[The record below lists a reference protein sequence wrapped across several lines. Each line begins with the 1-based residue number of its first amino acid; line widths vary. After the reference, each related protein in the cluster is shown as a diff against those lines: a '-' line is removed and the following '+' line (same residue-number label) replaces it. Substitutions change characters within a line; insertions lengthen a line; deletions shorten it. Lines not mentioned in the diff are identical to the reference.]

1 MLGAALHLGHPA
13 AICREVPQAIP
24 PRISRVTAEA
34 GNGSLTISREALPG
48 SQVAL
53 TIEVPAAELEAAYEK
68 TLRKLTQKVKVQGF
82 RPGKAP
88 RAVLEARLGAEAI
101 REEVIEAFVPEV
113 VNRALTESSLEPID
127 RPRVDLIEFE
137 RGKPARFTATV
148 SVMPEVKLADLD
160 SIRVEKTTT
169 EVTDEMVDQRVRELL
184 ETQATLEPVERP
196 VEDGDVIVADLAV
209 STGGVEVPS
218 QARQAMEIEVKDGV
232 LIHELHQAV
241 IGKSTDEVAEA
252 EVKMP
257 DDAAPEVAGK
267 LAQLRLTV
275 RGVKRKDVPRLD
287 DRVAETIS
295 NGEQKTALELKI
307 AVRKDLQEQAARL
320 DELGYEQKVLEAV
333 VEASEVEIPAP
344 LVDHEVSHQMED
356 LEARIQRQGLRLDRY
371 FAYSGTTAQE
381 WAAKARP
388 DAASRLRV
396 DMVLGEATKKLGINP
411 TTEEVYAYLISEAN
425 KDEELKGEVEKL
437 TQNRTAVEYFR
448 HRLTRIR
455 TLEALVAVAAGE
467 RTGEPNSREG

>member
-1 MLGAALHLGHPA
+1 MTPEAA
-13 AICREVPQAIP
+13 
-24 PRISRVTAEA
+24 S
-34 GNGSLTISREALPG
+34 GSLTISREALPG

-53 TIEVPAAELEAAYEK
+53 TIEVPAEDLEAAYEK
-68 TLRKLTQKVKVQGF
+68 TLRKLAQKVKVQGF

-101 REEVIEAFVPEV
+101 REEVIESFVPEV
-113 VNRALTESSLEPID
+113 VNRALTENDLEPID

-160 SIRVEKTTT
+160 SIHVERTTT

-184 ETQATLEPVERP
+184 ESQATLEPVERP
-196 VEDGDVIVADLAV
+196 VEAGDVIVADLDV
-209 STGGVEVPS
+209 SVGGVAVPS
-218 QARQAMEIEVKDGV
+218 QARQAMEIEVKEGV
-232 LIHELHQAV
+232 LIKELNDAV

-252 EVKMP
+252 EVQMP

-267 LAQLRLTV
+267 LATLRLTV
-275 RGVKRKDVPRLD
+275 RGVKRKDVPPLND
-287 DRVAETIS
+287 QVAATIS

-307 AVRKDLQEQAARL
+307 AVRRDLQEQAARL
-320 DELGYEQKVLEAV
+320 DELAHEEKVLEAV
-333 VEASEVEIPAP
+333 VAGSEVEIPAS
-344 LVDHEVSHQMED
+344 LVDHEVSHQLED

-371 FAYSGTTAQE
+371 FAYAGTTAQE

-388 DAASRLRV
+388 DAESRLRV
-396 DMVLGEATKKLGINP
+396 DMVLGEATKKLGVNP
-411 TTEEVYAYLISEAN
+411 TTEEVYGYLLSEAD
-425 KDEELKGEVEKL
+425 KDPELKGEVDKL

-448 HRLTRIR
+448 HRLTRLK
-455 TLEALVAVAAGE
+455 TLEALVARAAGE
-467 RTGEPNSREG
+467 TTGESNSGEG

>member
-1 MLGAALHLGHPA
+1 
-13 AICREVPQAIP
+13 
-24 PRISRVTAEA
+24 VTAEA

-148 SVMPEVKLADLD
+148 SVMPEVKLADLE

-169 EVTDEMVDQRVRELL
+169 EVTDEMVDRRVQELL
-184 ETQATLEPVERP
+184 ESQATLEPVERP
-196 VEDGDVIVADLAV
+196 VEEGDVIVADLDV
-209 STGGVEVPS
+209 STGGAEVPS
-218 QARQAMEIEVKDGV
+218 QARRAMEVEVREGV
-232 LIHELHQAV
+232 LIAELHQAV

-252 EVKMP
+252 EVQMP

-307 AVRKDLQEQAARL
+307 AVRRDLQEQAAQL
-320 DELGYEQKVLEAV
+320 NELAHEQKVLEAV
-333 VEASEVEIPAP
+333 VEASSVEIPAS
-344 LVDHEVSHQMED
+344 LVDHEVAHQLED

-388 DAASRLRV
+388 DAESRLRV
-396 DMVLGEATKKLGINP
+396 DMVLAEATRKLAIEP

-425 KDEELKGEVEKL
+425 KDEELKGEVDKL

-448 HRLTRIR
+448 HRLTRVR
-455 TLEALVAVAAGE
+455 TLEALVAIAAGE
-467 RTGEPNSREG
+467 RTGESNSREG

>member
-1 MLGAALHLGHPA
+1 
-13 AICREVPQAIP
+13 
-24 PRISRVTAEA
+24 VTAEA
-34 GNGSLTISREALPG
+34 EKGSLTISREALPG

-53 TIEVPAAELEAAYEK
+53 TIEVPAEELEAAYEK
-68 TLRKLTQKVKVQGF
+68 TLRKLGQKVKVQGF

-101 REEVIEAFVPEV
+101 REEVMEAFVPEV
-113 VNRALTESSLEPID
+113 VNRALTESDLEPID

-160 SIRVEKTTT
+160 SIRVERTTT
-169 EVTDEMVDQRVRELL
+169 EVTDEMVDQRVRELV

-196 VEDGDVIVADLAV
+196 VEAGDVIVADLDV
-209 STGGVEVPS
+209 SVGGEEVPS
-218 QARQAMEIEVKDGV
+218 QARKAMEIEVKEGV
-232 LIHELHQAV
+232 LISELNQAV
-241 IGKSTDEVAEA
+241 IGKSVDEVAVA
-252 EVKMP
+252 EVQMP
-257 DDAAPEVAGK
+257 ADAAPEVAGK
-267 LAQLRLTV
+267 LATLRLTV
-275 RGVKRKDVPRLD
+275 RGVKRKDLPPLND
-287 DRVAETIS
+287 QLAATIS

-307 AVRKDLQEQAARL
+307 AVRKDLQEQASRL
-320 DELGYEQKVLEAV
+320 DELSYEQKVLEAV
-333 VEASEVEIPAP
+333 VEASEVEIPAS
-344 LVDHEVSHQMED
+344 LVDHEVAHQLED

-388 DAASRLRV
+388 DAESRLRV
-396 DMVLGEATKKLGINP
+396 DMVLGEATKKLNVNP
-411 TTEEVYAYLISEAN
+411 TTEEVYSYLLSEAG
-425 KDEELKGEVEKL
+425 KDEELKDQVEQL

-448 HRLTRIR
+448 HRLTRLR

-467 RTGEPNSREG
+467 KTGESN